1 MAKRLQFTR
10 RKIKWLLTICRN
22 ISIIIISLCNLVRKK
37 ILAACSKCD
46 VYGALK
52 KFEVVLIIFKNE
64 IKKKIRM
71 QWINIP

>member
-1 MAKRLQFTR
+1 MIINDMQKRFDYYYLS
-10 RKIKWLLTICRN
+10 L
-22 ISIIIISLCNLVRKK
+22 SLCNLVRKK

>member
-1 MAKRLQFTR
+1 MQKRFDYYYLS
-10 RKIKWLLTICRN
+10 L
-22 ISIIIISLCNLVRKK
+22 SLCNLVRKK
-37 ILAACSKCD
+37 FLATCSKCD